1 MQRITQYTAYFLQC
15 FDTVGLVIWPV
26 KKPVPD
32 MTYNVVGGTLSIAL
46 PTYIV
51 QLSDNT
57 KTTRSVAR
65 FLSSSRVSD
74 EL

>member
-1 MQRITQYTAYFLQC
+1 
-15 FDTVGLVIWPV
+15 
-26 KKPVPD
+26 